1 MECYPDIK
9 LNGNEKIEVD
19 NIGYLAKISLLLRSI
34 ESNSTKKRFSIKV
47 SFKVSVLVKFIS

>member
-1 MECYPDIK
+1 MACYPDIK
-9 LNGNEKIEVD
+9 LNDNEKIEVD

-34 ESNSTKKRFSIKV
+34 ESNSTKKRFSIKI